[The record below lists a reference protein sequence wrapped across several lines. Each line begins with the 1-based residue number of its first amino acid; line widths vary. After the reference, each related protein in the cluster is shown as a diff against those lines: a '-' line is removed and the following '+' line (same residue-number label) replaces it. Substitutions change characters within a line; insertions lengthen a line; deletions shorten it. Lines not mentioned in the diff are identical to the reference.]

1 LFTLSAKTWLTT
13 YFINFYFLWGIFL
26 PFWGIWL
33 TGQGVT
39 TEQVGV
45 LFSIGLVLRFA
56 SSLTVLP
63 RVSTGSGTLNLI
75 RALGFISLCCFA
87 SLFFLKGYI
96 WLAGLTLLIN
106 FMIGPMMPLGD
117 IVGSRL
123 VKQVNLDYGRVR
135 LWGSVSFIA
144 GSAAVGWLIVDFGL
158 QAILALT
165 VIVTAIMWALSLT
178 NLNPQL
184 VDKGAKETRNK
195 QSLLAL
201 LKKPEVLLFLLI
213 VGFIQGSHGAYY
225 AFSTIYWDSVG
236 ISGTVIAWLWAI
248 AVFAEVLL
256 LRFNNYLFANWSI
269 KQMLLLAL
277 IGGIIRWG
285 GLSFTD
291 NVYLLAILQTLHALT
306 FALTHLAAM
315 RYISQ
320 QNASKLVAY
329 QSLYSGVALGLLM
342 ALFTYIAG
350 ISYQALQSNL
360 FLLSALL
367 LTPVFLFLK
376 LWKIS
381 G

>member
-45 LFSIGLVLRFA
+45 LFSIGLVLRFT

-63 RVSTGSGTLNLI
+63 RVSTGQGTLNLI

-106 FMIGPMMPLGD
+106 FMVGPMMPLGD

-165 VIVTAIMWALSLT
+165 VIITAIMWLLSLA

-184 VDKGAKETRNK
+184 VDKGVKNTRNK
-195 QSLLAL
+195 QSLLTL

-236 ISGTVIAWLWAI
+236 ISGTAIAWLWSI

-277 IGGIIRWG
+277 IGGIVRWG

-291 NVYLLAILQTLHALT
+291 NIYLLAMLQTLHALT
-306 FALTHLAAM
+306 FALTHLAAI

-350 ISYQALQSNL
+350 FSYETLQGNL

-376 LWKIS
+376 LWKVN